1 MNYEELGFKCGIEIH
16 QQLDADRKLFCHCP
30 VDLVDES
37 ANGKF
42 SRYLNAVAGEQGET
56 DEAAEQA
63 SSKNTKYIY
72 KYYDRNNCLVEADE
86 EPPHK
91 MSEEALETVLT
102 FSRMVNAEVV
112 PEIQIMRKLV
122 VDGSNTSGFQRT
134 AMVGLNGELETESGT
149 VSIEDIELEEE
160 SAGIHERDSD
170 RAVYDLNRLGVPLIE
185 IGTDASIKDPEHARE
200 VAMKLGMLL
209 RSTGKARRG
218 LGTIRQD
225 VNVSIEEGS
234 RVEIKGFQDVK
245 NIDKLIELE
254 VKRQKNLVELG
265 KELDEEEVLGDNVTH
280 LFDDTDNQIISTVI
294 ENDGAVYALKLPGL
308 TGKMK
313 REISGDRYV
322 AEELVDYAKE
332 QGVQGILH
340 TDEDIEKYDLVEEF
354 EEVGDIMKKDEE
366 DVIALIAAPEDQA
379 KSAAQR
385 VKKRAEM
392 LYAGEI
398 PEETRGAEQDFT
410 TSYMRPLP
418 GAARMYPETD
428 IPPVRIT
435 DERIEEIDENLPE
448 TLEEKRE
455 RLKDEIGE
463 QLADQLVN
471 SRKIGLFNKFE
482 DSVDRKDLANY
493 VVNTLPRLE
502 SEGLEVEQQDAE
514 KIIEAYS
521 EEELEKGQMEK
532 ASKLAAEGEE
542 DPVEEVLDSQASEDE
557 IEEAV
562 REVVE
567 ENEEMIE
574 EQGMRA
580 QGALMGEVLGKIDAE
595 GSRVSNVLQKV
606 LQERTQ

>member
-16 QQLDADRKLFCHCP
+16 QQLDTDRKLFCHCP

-72 KYYDRNNCLVEADE
+72 KYYNRNNCLVEADE

-91 MSEEALETVLT
+91 MSEEALNTVLT
-102 FSRMVNAEVV
+102 FSRMVDAEVV

-134 AMVGLNGELETESGT
+134 AMVGLDGELETESGT

-160 SAGIHERDSD
+160 SAGIHERDPD

-185 IGTDASIKDPEHARE
+185 IGTDASIQNPEHARE

-254 VKRQKNLVELG
+254 VQRQKNLVELG
-265 KELDEEEVLGDNVTH
+265 EELDDEEVLGDNVTH

-308 TGKMK
+308 TGRMK
-313 REISGDRYV
+313 QEISGDRYV

-354 EEVGDIMKKDEE
+354 EEVGDVLKKDEE
-366 DVIALIAAPEDQA
+366 DVIALIAAPENQA

-392 LYAGEI
+392 LYRGEI

-428 IPPVRIT
+428 IPSVRIT

-493 VVNTLPRLE
+493 IVNTLPRLE
-502 SEGLEVEQQDAE
+502 SEGLEVEEQDAE
-514 KIIEAYS
+514 KIIEAFS
-521 EEELEKGQMEK
+521 EGELEKGHLEK
-532 ASKLAAEGEE
+532 ASKLAAEGSD
-542 DPVEEVLDSQASEDE
+542 DPVKEVVESQASEDE

-562 REVVE
+562 R
-567 ENEEMIE
+567 
-574 EQGMRA
+574 
-580 QGALMGEVLGKIDAE
+580 
-595 GSRVSNVLQKV
+595 
-606 LQERTQ
+606 